1 MLETTQERSPKMGKQ
16 VTKEEFEER
25 LAKQGEE
32 KKKKAQ
38 EREKANMKAAYVAD
52 GGTPQHFEKDFEA
65 MQSESRR
72 KRLLEREEL
81 ARQESRRV
89 ARI

>member
-1 MLETTQERSPKMGKQ
+1 MGKQGKQ

-52 GGTPQHFEKDFEA
+52 GGTPQQFEKDFEA

-89 ARI
+89 ASI